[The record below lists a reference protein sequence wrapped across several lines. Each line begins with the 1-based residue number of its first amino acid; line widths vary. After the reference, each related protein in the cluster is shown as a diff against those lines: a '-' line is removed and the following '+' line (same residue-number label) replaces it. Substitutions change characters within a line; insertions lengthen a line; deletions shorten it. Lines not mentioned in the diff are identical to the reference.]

1 MISTLLVIPLVTVL
15 GLWLLP
21 KRWASAGWASAG
33 WVWAVVG
40 SLATCL
46 AALRMA
52 ILPPAAVER
61 YNWIPSIGA
70 QFLLELDGV
79 SLLFAILTGV
89 VFFLAILSS
98 PGKSKT
104 FYALLL
110 VMESASMG
118 VFLTRDLLLFFI
130 CFEAVLI
137 PMYFVIGVWG
147 GAQRQKAAVQFVL
160 YTALGSVGLLLG
172 ILTLYLGAGAQTF
185 EMGALQKATLSAGA
199 TQFAFW
205 AMLLGFAIKVP
216 MFPLHT
222 WLGDAHTEAPTAG
235 SVILAAIML
244 KLGSYGIFRVLL
256 PLSGSVDPFSIK
268 VLMGLSVVAILYGG
282 FVSLAQQD
290 AKRLI
295 AYSSVS
301 HLGFCTLGLFSLNP
315 IAVSGSLL
323 QQINHGISTSLLFF
337 LIGFLYER
345 RGTRDLEQFGG
356 LAKPMPR
363 MSVVFGMAIMGSAG
377 LPLLNGF
384 VGEFTILRGTY
395 LSGPYFAYAGVTGVV
410 IAAGYLLVLFQK
422 TMLGPLSIEENRK
435 LPDLSMREW
444 AIVLPLLAWSVWIGV
459 SPGWHFRMIEGSL
472 RP

>member
-1 MISTLLVIPLVTVL
+1 MSVLLGIPLLTVL

-21 KRWASAGWASAG
+21 RRWANGAWLWALL
-33 WVWAVVG
+33 G
-40 SLATCL
+40 SLAACL
-46 AALRMA
+46 SALRLIA
-52 ILPPAAVER
+52 EPLPSVER

-70 QFLLELDGV
+70 QLSFTLDGV
-79 SLLFAILTGV
+79 SLLFAILTGLI
-89 VFFLAILSS
+89 FFLAILSS
-98 PGKSKT
+98 PGKSKS

-110 VMESASMG
+110 LMESASMG
-118 VFLTRDLLLFFI
+118 VFLTRDLLFFFI

-147 GAQRQKAAVQFVL
+147 GAQRQKAAVQFVV

-172 ILTLYLGAGAQTF
+172 ILTLYLNAGANTF
-185 EMGALQKATLSAGA
+185 DMATLQKAPLSAGA
-199 TQFAFW
+199 AQFAFW
-205 AMLLGFAIKVP
+205 AILLGFAIKVP
-216 MFPLHT
+216 MFPLHS

-256 PLSGSVDPFSIK
+256 PMAGGVDPFSIK
-268 VLMGLSVVAILYGG
+268 VLMGLSVVAILYGA
-282 FVSLAQQD
+282 FVSLAQRD

-301 HLGFCTLGLFSLNP
+301 HLGFCTLGLFSLND

-363 MSVVFGMAIMGSAG
+363 MSVVFGMAILGSAG

-395 LSGPYFAYAGVTGVV
+395 LSGPYFAYAGVAGIIV
-410 IAAGYLLVLFQK
+410 AAAYLLVLFQK
-422 TMLGPLSIEENRK
+422 TMLGPLHLEENKR
-435 LPDLSMREW
+435 LPDLTAREW

-459 SPGWHFRMIEGSL
+459 SPGAHFRLIEGSL
-472 RP
+472 QP

>member
-1 MISTLLVIPLVTVL
+1 MSVLLGIPLLVVL

-21 KRWASAGWASAG
+21 KRWAHAAWLWSTL
-33 WVWAVVG
+33 G
-40 SLATCL
+40 SLAACFT
-46 AALRMA
+46 ALRMIA
-52 ILPPAAVER
+52 LPLPTVER
-61 YNWIPSIGA
+61 AAWIPALGA

-89 VFFLAILSS
+89 IFFLAILSS

-110 VMESASMG
+110 VMESAAMG
-118 VFLTRDLLLFFI
+118 AFLTRDLLFFFI

-172 ILTLYLGAGAQTF
+172 ILTLYLAAGAQTF
-185 EMGALQKATLSAGA
+185 EISVLHKAPLSAA
-199 TQFAFW
+199 AAQFAFW

-216 MFPLHT
+216 MWPLHT

-235 SVILAAIML
+235 SVILAAILL
-244 KLGSYGIFRVLL
+244 KLGSYGIFRILL
-256 PLSGSVDPFSIK
+256 PMTAAIDPLHIK
-268 VLMGLSVVAILYGG
+268 ILMGLSVVAILYGG

-315 IAVSGSLL
+315 IGVSGSLI
-323 QQINHGISTSLLFF
+323 QQINHGISTALLFF

-345 RGTRDLEQFGG
+345 RGTRALDQFGG

-363 MSVVFGMAIMGSAG
+363 MSVVFGMAILGSAG

-395 LSGPYFAYAGVTGVV
+395 LSGPYFAYAGVAGIIV
-410 IAAGYLLVLFQK
+410 AAAYLLVLFQR
-422 TMLGPLSIEENRK
+422 TMLGPLTVEENRT
-435 LPDLSMREW
+435 LPDLNAREW

-459 SPGWHFRMIEGSL
+459 SPGWHFRLIEGSL

>member
-1 MISTLLVIPLVTVL
+1 MLAVL

-21 KRWASAGWASAG
+21 RRWAGAA
-33 WVWAVVG
+33 WVWAVTG

-46 AALRMA
+46 TALRFVA
-52 ILPPAAVER
+52 LPLPSVER
-61 YNWIPSIGA
+61 YEWIPAIGA
-70 QFLLELDGV
+70 EFHLELDGV
-79 SLLFAILTGV
+79 GLLFATLTGV

-98 PGKSKT
+98 PGKGKS

-110 VMESASMG
+110 FMESAAMG

-147 GAQRQKAAVQFVL
+147 GAQRQKAAVQFVV

-172 ILTLYLGAGAQTF
+172 ILTLYLSAGASTF
-185 EMGALQKATLSAGA
+185 EMATLQQAAPGVA
-199 TQFAFW
+199 QFAFW

-216 MFPLHT
+216 MFPLHS

-235 SVILAAIML
+235 SVVLAAIML

-256 PLSGSVDPFSIK
+256 PLSGAVDPAALK

-282 FVSLAQQD
+282 FVSLAQRD

-301 HLGFCTLGLFSLNP
+301 HLGFCTLGLFSLNAT
-315 IAVSGSLL
+315 AVSGSLL

-345 RGTRDLEQFGG
+345 RGTRDLEEFGG

-363 MSVVFGMAIMGSAG
+363 MAVVFGMAIMGSAG

-395 LSGPYFAYAGVTGVV
+395 LAGPYFAYAAVAGVIV
-410 IAAGYLLVLFQK
+410 AAAYLLVLFQK
-422 TMLGPLSIEENRK
+422 TMLGPLHLEENKK
-435 LPDLSMREW
+435 LPDLSAREW

-459 SPGWHFRMIEGSL
+459 SPGGHFRLIEGSL